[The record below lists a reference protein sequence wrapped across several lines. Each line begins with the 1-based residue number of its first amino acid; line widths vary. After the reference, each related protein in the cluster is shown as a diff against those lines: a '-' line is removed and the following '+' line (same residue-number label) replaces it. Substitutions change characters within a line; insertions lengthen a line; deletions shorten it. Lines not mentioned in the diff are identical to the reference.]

1 MTSQHSSPTQAQMV
15 LEALQRGDKITAIN
29 ALSRFGVFRLAA
41 RIHELKKLGHDI
53 QSATMKRS
61 SGKRYSVYWL
71 EDDGG

>member
-53 QSATMKRS
+53 QSATMDRKD
-61 SGKRYSVYWL
+61 GKRYSVYWL